1 VKLDSVRELKQS
13 LLAAPEFRRRGPFR
27 AGPSPIVYA
36 SFTPE
41 GPARG
46 QPLPVALGIA
56 GNARAYRLAVRVQA
70 PFPGIGAW
78 LERVRTLAKD
88 EVDLRVVGRIFR
100 QATRVTARAP
110 VARRTRPLVAGISIG
125 HYRITAGTLG
135 AFVGPARGD
144 AGARYL
150 LSNNHVLAR
159 EDLARKGEAVLQPG
173 AADGGRNPGDLV
185 ARFERAVRLKAAK
198 NHVDAALARVED
210 GVAITAGT
218 LPGLG
223 RLAGVRTAALAPGL
237 RAAKVGRTTGRTRG
251 IVSAIEVDRVV
262 VGYDRG
268 DLVFDDQIEIVPAGT
283 GAFSRGGDSGSV
295 VVDAERRA
303 IGLLFAGNDV
313 DTTYVNPIAP
323 VLAGL
328 RVRLDLGKGAGPVRA
343 ARPRAGASPRYARA
357 KRRAAEA
364 FGAHGRVV
372 GVGVTRQDGRPALKV
387 NFEKKPKRAKQMPR
401 TIDGLPVVVA
411 VVGDIK
417 KQEA

>member
-13 LLAAPEFRRRGPFR
+13 LLAAPEFRRRGPYR

-36 SFTPE
+36 SFTLE

-56 GNARAYRLAVRVQA
+56 GSARAYRLAVRVQA

-78 LERVRTLAKD
+78 LERVRTLARG

-100 QATRVTARAP
+100 QAKRAAASAP
-110 VARRTRPLVAGISIG
+110 GARRTRPLVAGISIG

-135 AFVGPARGD
+135 AFVIAAKGA

-150 LSNNHVLAR
+150 LSNNHVLGR

-173 AADGGRNPGDLV
+173 AADGGRNPADLV

-210 GVAITAGT
+210 GVAITAGM

-223 RLAGVRTAALAPGL
+223 RLAGVRTASLAPGL

-295 VVDAERRA
+295 VVDADRRA

-313 DTTYVNPIAP
+313 DTTYVNPIAA

-328 RVRLDLGKGAGPVRA
+328 RVRLDLGEVAGRVRA
-343 ARPRAGASPRYARA
+343 ARPRTGTSARYARA

-372 GVGVTRQDGRPALKV
+372 GVGVTRHEGRPALKV
-387 NFEKKPKRAKQMPR
+387 NFEKPPKRAKQMPR
-401 TIDGLPVVVA
+401 TIDGLKVVVA
-411 VVGDIK
+411 VVGEIRK
-417 KQEA
+417 LV